1 MGMLRDGL
9 MPDTMVRITDD
20 LYLPSSVLG
29 GMSALEVADMIR
41 QRGGLGP
48 SLDTAGI
55 QSSQEM
61 FNEVFGQAM
70 ADEIMNQLLETQG
83 VPDVVSQ
90 EEYFNQMADTLRGL
104 GIAPE
109 DVPGITPSV
118 LELLQTGPVQPLDV
132 EGGIGDVA
140 GTGDVAGEEVVDLSQ
155 RTTDDLITIDDL
167 MADTTASTVDGGD
180 LIPENPWIYIGD
192 GNFRHSQTG
201 ETVYNED
208 AATNPAY
215 VVGGSYSGPE
225 SGTQDTDVSVNIL
238 GGVPSDIA
246 GTGVVTNGGL
256 VGDTVVQTP
265 TGTPG
270 TVLRPVTDTG
280 DGGGDVGDGLGDGVG
295 DGVVDGDGVRSEL
308 IMRLSQQTPI
318 TEQMFSRELFEPKLK
333 ELDNVAKAMGL
344 LQDIA
349 RGFA

>member
-20 LYLPSSVLG
+20 LYLPSNVLA
-29 GMSALEVADMIR
+29 GMSALDVADMIR

-48 SLDTAGI
+48 SIDTAGI

-140 GTGDVAGEEVVDLSQ
+140 GTEVVDLSQ

-180 LIPENPWIYIGD
+180 LIENPWIYIGD

-225 SGTQDTDVSVNIL
+225 SKTQDTDVSVNIL

-246 GTGVVTNGGL
+246 GTGGITNGGL

-265 TGTPG
+265 TVTPR
-270 TVLRPVTDTG
+270 TVKQVVDGGG
-280 DGGGDVGDGLGDGVG
+280 DGGGDLGDGVG
-295 DGVVDGDGVRSEL
+295 DSVGDGVRDGVVDGVRSGL
-308 IMRLSQQTPI
+308 IMMLSQQAPI

-333 ELDNVAKAMGL
+333 ELDNVAKAIGM
-344 LQDIA
+344 LQNIA